1 LGRARRSGEGAMAV
15 KVALVTGASSGI
27 GEATALKL
35 QELGFT
41 VYGAARRVD
50 RMASLAS
57 RGVKVIAMDVTDDA
71 SMEAGVE
78 RIVAE
83 AGGVDVLV
91 NNAGYGS
98 YGAVEDV
105 PIDEARA
112 QFEVNVFGAARLTQ
126 LVLPHMRAK
135 RSGTIVNVSSMGGKI
150 YTPLGGWYH
159 GTKFALEAL
168 SDCLRLE
175 TAAFG
180 IRVVVVEPGVIHTEW
195 SGIAADK
202 LRKVSGETAYGHQ
215 AAALAERMDSDSGAP
230 RRSPPSVI
238 ADVIGRAVTARRPR
252 TRYVAGFGAR
262 PLMMLRRV
270 LPDRGFDV
278 VIRRVT
284 GVPSR

>member
-1 LGRARRSGEGAMAV
+1 VSA

-35 QELGFT
+35 RELGFT

-50 RMASLAS
+50 RMASLVE
-57 RGVKVIAMDVTDDA
+57 RGVNAMAMDVTDSA

-83 AGGVDVLV
+83 SGGVDVLV

-98 YGAVEDV
+98 YGALEDV

-112 QFEVNVFGAARLTQ
+112 QFEVNVFGAARLCQ
-126 LVLPHMRAK
+126 LVLPHMRAR

-175 TAAFG
+175 AGPFG

-195 SGIAADK
+195 SGIATDN
-202 LRKVSGETAYGHQ
+202 LRKVSGDGAYGRQ
-215 AAALAERMDSDSGAP
+215 AAALAQRMDSDAGP
-230 RRSPPSVI
+230 GRKSPPSVI
-238 ADVIGRAVTARRPR
+238 ADVIGKAVTASRPR

-262 PLMMLRRV
+262 PLLMLRRV
-270 LPDRGFDV
+270 LPDRTFDTL
-278 VIRRVT
+278 IRRVT
-284 GVPSR
+284 GVPAR